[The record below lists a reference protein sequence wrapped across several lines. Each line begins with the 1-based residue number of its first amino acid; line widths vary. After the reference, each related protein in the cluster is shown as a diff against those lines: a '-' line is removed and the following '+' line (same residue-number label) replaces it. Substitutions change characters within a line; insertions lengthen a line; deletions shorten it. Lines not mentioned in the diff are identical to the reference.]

1 MRISKRV
8 LIDNFL
14 YEINTDD
21 KDEILLQLSEK
32 FKLKLNTAKKYYKDF
47 CEAMEE
53 LGTGDNEEKLL
64 INNKLHRDK
73 IRIRDTEKRGKLI
86 PGKYVNYTIVDNGV
100 VVNGYLFKNEKD
112 IEDFRRREFDIAYKQ
127 LGEIADVLNSF

>member
-1 MRISKRV
+1 
-8 LIDNFL
+8 
-14 YEINTDD
+14 
-21 KDEILLQLSEK
+21 
-32 FKLKLNTAKKYYKDF
+32 
-47 CEAMEE
+47 MEE
-53 LGTGDNEEKLL
+53 LGTCENEEKLL
-64 INNKLHRDK
+64 INNELHRDK

-86 PGKYVNYTIVDNGV
+86 HGKYVNYTIVDNGV